1 VILQVSM
8 QYTRYVA
15 VLKWT
20 TLSLFAYFG
29 AVLMVDVPW
38 SEVGAAIAAPPVFD
52 RDHLSMAVAIFGVA
66 LSPSSTSGNPR
77 RKRKTS
83 G

>member
-1 VILQVSM
+1 M

-29 AVLMVDVPW
+29 AMLMVDVPW
-38 SEVGAAIAAPPVFD
+38 SEVWAAIAAPAVALD

-66 LSPSSTSGNPR
+66 SAPTSTSGNPR